1 MWGLGGRIRQF
12 LDEQCLPNLRLLWTS
27 RQPVAWALAV
37 VIGVAVAYAIIAF
50 RLGIAVVQIP
60 WIGTMSEKVAS
71 AAAAQPWWVVFLAPV
86 VGGLVV
92 GLMIQ
97 HLMPTR
103 RAEAVADVIEAR
115 VTGGARIPWRR
126 GLVNAV
132 VTSISL
138 GSGASAGREG
148 PAVHIGAAVASVLA
162 DLVRL
167 PGPTRRALF
176 GCGVAAAVSASFNA
190 PIAGAL
196 FALEVILGHYAMSAF
211 VPIVIASVGATVITR
226 LHLGDFPAFTVPDY
240 QITSY
245 LEFPAFALLGLTCG
259 LVAVC
264 FLFSV
269 IAADWV
275 ARRIDVPLWS
285 RPVIGGVLVGAIGVA
300 FPQVLGVG
308 YETTDQALRHQLPLV
323 MLLVL
328 LVAKTAATAI
338 TMASRFGG
346 GVFSPALYLGAMT
359 GGAFGI
365 IAASV
370 FPQMASSEGLY
381 AIIGMGAVTAAIL
394 GAPIS
399 TTLIVFEL
407 TGGYEVT
414 IALLLAVS
422 MAVAVMQ
429 AIHGRSLF
437 HWQLGL
443 RGLFLTEGPQ
453 RQLGRQLT
461 VRAFMTPL
469 AEDEAP
475 EPDDGAPMLT
485 PDDSLESALRSFN
498 AAGRSRLAV
507 VDAGDAQRVVGWADH
522 VRALDAFNAALIAA
536 NVEEHR

>member
-1 MWGLGGRIRQF
+1 
-12 LDEQCLPNLRLLWTS
+12 
-27 RQPVAWALAV
+27 
-37 VIGVAVAYAIIAF
+37 
-50 RLGIAVVQIP
+50 
-60 WIGTMSEKVAS
+60 
-71 AAAAQPWWVVFLAPV
+71 
-86 VGGLVV
+86 
-92 GLMIQ
+92 
-97 HLMPTR
+97 
-103 RAEAVADVIEAR
+103 
-115 VTGGARIPWRR
+115 
-126 GLVNAV
+126 
-132 VTSISL
+132 
-138 GSGASAGREG
+138 
-148 PAVHIGAAVASVLA
+148 
-162 DLVRL
+162 
-167 PGPTRRALF
+167 
-176 GCGVAAAVSASFNA
+176 
-190 PIAGAL
+190 
-196 FALEVILGHYAMSAF
+196 
-211 VPIVIASVGATVITR
+211 
-226 LHLGDFPAFTVPDY
+226 
-240 QITSY
+240 
-245 LEFPAFALLGLTCG
+245 
-259 LVAVC
+259 
-264 FLFSV
+264 
-269 IAADWV
+269 
-275 ARRIDVPLWS
+275 
-285 RPVIGGVLVGAIGVA
+285 
-300 FPQVLGVG
+300 
-308 YETTDQALRHQLPLV
+308 
-323 MLLVL
+323 MLLTL

-469 AEDEAP
+469 AEGETP
-475 EPDDGAPMLT
+475 EPDKAAPMLT
-485 PDDSLESALRSFN
+485 PDDTLESALRSFN

-507 VDAGDAQRVVGWADH
+507 VDAADAAQVVGWADH